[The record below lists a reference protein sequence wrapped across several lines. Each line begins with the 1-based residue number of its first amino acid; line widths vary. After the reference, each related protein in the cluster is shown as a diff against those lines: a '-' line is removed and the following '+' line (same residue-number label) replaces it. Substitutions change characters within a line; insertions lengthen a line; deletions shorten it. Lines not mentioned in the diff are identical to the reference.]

1 MVYKIEWVGVTTKIP
16 FSALK
21 HTYQFHGMA
30 LIRQTG
36 MPWWWAQS
44 ARLLFMVATTR
55 VIRLYAC
62 IRYWP
67 YRFVDSVWFSADT
80 VNVTKKMPS
89 KSLATATRKWKSYSF
104 RAFLRGGEGPQLG
117 EVTRLGR
124 VIRLSI
130 YSLIFVY
137 MIRAVT
143 RLLPSLPDRVIF
155 YPTWAGYHIYLGP
168 PGALTVPTVNRGHGT
183 ETRHK

>member
-1 MVYKIEWVGVTTKIP
+1 MALEAGSDEMHGVWNEWVGVTTKI
-16 FSALK
+16 SVAALK

-36 MPWWWAQS
+36 MPWWWAQR
-44 ARLLFMVATTR
+44 ARLLFMAATTQ
-55 VIRLYAC
+55 VI
-62 IRYWP
+62 
-67 YRFVDSVWFSADT
+67 RFVDSVWFSADT
-80 VNVTKKMPS
+80 VNVTKKIPS

-104 RAFLRGGEGPQLG
+104 RACLRGGEGPQLG

-124 VIRLSI
+124 VTLLSI

-137 MIRAVT
+137 MIRGVT
-143 RLLPSLPDRVIF
+143 RLLPGLPDRVIF

-168 PGALTVPTVNRGHGT
+168 P
-183 ETRHK
+183 